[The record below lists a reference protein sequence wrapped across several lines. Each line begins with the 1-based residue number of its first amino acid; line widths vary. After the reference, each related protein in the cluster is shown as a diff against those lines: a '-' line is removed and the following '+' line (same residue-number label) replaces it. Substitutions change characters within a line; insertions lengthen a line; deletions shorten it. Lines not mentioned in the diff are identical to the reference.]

1 MHTALKLL
9 VVHLEPLDFSSNIGR
24 RKDDDHTSLD
34 RTGLAS
40 ADRYST
46 DSTFLIDILTKQSE
60 RLVVRS
66 NSLADGID
74 GLQERFA
81 LGLHL
86 ALQRDSALEKKWVDF
101 LDDIGKA
108 KGHVHEEL
116 RFCQRKEPAY
126 KGQSDVIWTDI
137 AFGIGFSSWYRIES
151 VTVWKNSEIATCTQK
166 GYVHEIKSDK
176 GPAEMKSDEQSKR
189 GTEKRRVMLLNNSS
203 ESRSRE

>member
-86 ALQRDSALEKKWVDF
+86 ALQRDSALEKK
-101 LDDIGKA
+101 
-108 KGHVHEEL
+108 
-116 RFCQRKEPAY
+116 
-126 KGQSDVIWTDI
+126 
-137 AFGIGFSSWYRIES
+137 
-151 VTVWKNSEIATCTQK
+151 
-166 GYVHEIKSDK
+166 
-176 GPAEMKSDEQSKR
+176 
-189 GTEKRRVMLLNNSS
+189 
-203 ESRSRE
+203 